1 MPHSVSP
8 DKSRSP
14 DTAEDE
20 VMQDAPA
27 TNNAQEGTGV
37 RLEEMFDDDDDDD
50 DEFPASSAPEKMD
63 TSEMPG
69 LV

>member
-1 MPHSVSP
+1 
-8 DKSRSP
+8 
-14 DTAEDE
+14 
-20 VMQDAPA
+20 MQDVPA
-27 TNNAQEGTGV
+27 TNNAQGGTGV

-50 DEFPASSAPEKMD
+50 DEFPASSVPEKMD